1 MFKVNVILSLVIFNS
16 LLTIKAL
23 SQGKITSIFSILKN
37 PIDGKEV
44 ILRGRII
51 DQQEGEQDYIFTD
64 GKDKIVIEMKEND
77 FPYDPNKNIEISGIV
92 NLESKHSQELEHD
105 LTPEDIEIRVDN
117 FRVIDI
123 N

>member
-23 SQGKITSIFSILKN
+23 SQGKITSISSILKN

-51 DQQEGEQDYIFTD
+51 DQQQGEQDYILTD